1 MPDVAASRW
10 PVALRERVVRFIAL
24 VLLLQAATLIAS
36 SRFMIRN
43 IRADGGTPVE
53 FLFFAV
59 YAVVLLLGVGTAT
72 FLLCALAHRFFAERG
87 ERLTAIAL
95 ATLANTLLG
104 ADIIT
109 FSLLGVHPYGTAMW
123 AGVAS
128 GDVKQFGGGT
138 LLAALALVWV
148 SLLISV
154 ALWVA
159 SGRFGLGERSARLA
173 HVLPRRMALYFV
185 IGTIAFV
192 ALDQPDEE
200 RVVPREALPYYA
212 LWLGLGN
219 RYPDARPA
227 FAALPAPPPPVF
239 TRRPDIVMV
248 LVESLRSDA
257 MTPEVM
263 PYLSQLAARPGCA
276 AGERHYAG
284 GHLTQYGSF
293 ALLDGMASYAFLPF
307 MKQQRQSEPLAARR
321 AAR

>member
-1 MPDVAASRW
+1 MAA
-10 PVALRERVVRFIAL
+10 
-24 VLLLQAATLIAS
+24 
-36 SRFMIRN
+36 
-43 IRADGGTPVE
+43 
-53 FLFFAV
+53 
-59 YAVVLLLGVGTAT
+59 
-72 FLLCALAHRFFAERG
+72 
-87 ERLTAIAL
+87 
-95 ATLANTLLG
+95 LG

-284 GHLTQYGSF
+284 GHHLRSTDRSHCWTKEMRLAGLFSHFAKAAAFIGCRLRRCAPPDIASMRTTGQVLLGYAIAPVVPAQFDRYETLLTRDSLVVKGIIGSLQCARHIVAVPYSHF
-293 ALLDGMASYAFLPF
+293 STRRTGFTATRPRWNAFRSPARESIASQAW
-307 MKQQRQSEPLAARR
+307 
-321 AAR
+321 